1 MTDETITYETILVEP
16 EPPIAVVRLNR
27 PKVLNALNST
37 VIRELGEALAALDAD
52 PDIRCIILTGNERAF
67 AAGADIGGMADLTV
81 AQQIANDQFA
91 AWDRIRRVRKPL
103 IAAVSGYA
111 LGGGC
116 EVALMCDLIVASET
130 ARFGQPEINLGIIPG
145 AGGTQ
150 RWAQAVG
157 KARAMEVCLTGDP
170 ITAEQALA
178 WGLVNRLAPVDS
190 YLDEAKALALKLAAK
205 PPLALQLVKES
216 VNAVFDDYL
225 ERGLTVERKNF
236 YLLFGTEDQKEGMRA
251 FVEKRKPEWQGR

>member
-1 MTDETITYETILVEP
+1 MPYETILVEP
-16 EPPIAVVRLNR
+16 DPPIAVVRLNR

-37 VIRELGEALAALDAD
+37 VIAELVDALENLDRD
-52 PDIRCIILTGNERAF
+52 PAVRCIILTGNERAF
-67 AAGADIGGMADLTV
+67 AAGADISEMADLT
-81 AQQIANDQFA
+81 IADQLQRDQFA

-157 KARAMEVCLTGDP
+157 KVRAMEVCLSGDA

-178 WGLVNRLAPVDS
+178 WGLVNRVTPADT
-190 YLDEAKALALKLAAK
+190 YLDEARALALKLAAK
-205 PPLALQLVKES
+205 PPLAVQLVKES
-216 VNAVFDDYL
+216 VNAVFNDYL
-225 ERGLTVERKNF
+225 DRGLTAERKNF
-236 YLLFGTEDQKEGMRA
+236 YLLFGTDDQKEGMRA
-251 FVEKRKPEWQGR
+251 FVEKRKPTWQGR

>member
-1 MTDETITYETILVEP
+1 MPYETILVEP
-16 EPPIAVVRLNR
+16 DPPLAIVRLNR

-37 VIRELGEALAALDAD
+37 VIAELVDALENLDRD
-52 PDIRCIILTGNERAF
+52 PAVRCIILTGNERAF
-67 AAGADIGGMADLTV
+67 AAGADISEMADLT
-81 AQQIANDQFA
+81 IADQLQRDQFA

-157 KARAMEVCLTGDP
+157 KVRAMEVCLSGDA

-178 WGLVNRLAPVDS
+178 WGLVNRVTPADT
-190 YLDEAKALALKLAAK
+190 YLDEARALALKLAAK
-205 PPLALQLVKES
+205 PPLAVQLVKES
-216 VNAVFDDYL
+216 VNAVFNDYL
-225 ERGLTVERKNF
+225 DRGLTAERKNF
-236 YLLFGTEDQKEGMRA
+236 YLLFGTDDQKEGMRA
-251 FVEKRKPEWQGR
+251 FVEKRKPAWQGR

>member
-1 MTDETITYETILVEP
+1 MPYETILVEP
-16 EPPIAVVRLNR
+16 DPPLAIVRLNR
-27 PKVLNALNST
+27 PKVLNALNSA
-37 VIRELGEALAALDAD
+37 VIAELVDALESLDRD
-52 PDIRCIILTGNERAF
+52 PAVRCIILTGNERAF
-67 AAGADIGGMADLTV
+67 AAGADISEMADLT
-81 AQQIANDQFA
+81 IADQLQRDQFA

-157 KARAMEVCLTGDP
+157 KARAMEVCLTGDA

-178 WGLVNRLAPVDS
+178 WGLVNRVAPADT

-205 PPLALQLVKES
+205 PPLAAQLVKES
-216 VNAVFDDYL
+216 VNDVFNDYL
-225 ERGLTVERKNF
+225 ERGLTAERKNF

-251 FVEKRKPEWQGR
+251 FVEKRKPEWTGR

>member
-1 MTDETITYETILVEP
+1 MPYETILVEP
-16 EPPIAVVRLNR
+16 DPPIAVVRLNR

-37 VIRELGEALAALDAD
+37 VIAELVDALENLDRD
-52 PDIRCIILTGNERAF
+52 PAVRCIILTGNERAF
-67 AAGADIGGMADLTV
+67 AAGADISEMADLT
-81 AQQIANDQFA
+81 IADQLQRDQFA

-157 KARAMEVCLTGDP
+157 KVRAMEVCLSGDA

-178 WGLVNRLAPVDS
+178 WGLVNRVTPADT
-190 YLDEAKALALKLAAK
+190 YLDEARALALKLAAK
-205 PPLALQLVKES
+205 PPLAVQLVKES
-216 VNAVFDDYL
+216 VNAVFNDYL
-225 ERGLTVERKNF
+225 DRGLTAERKNF
-236 YLLFGTEDQKEGMRA
+236 YLLFGTDDQKEGMRA
-251 FVEKRKPEWQGR
+251 FVEKRKPAWQGR

>member
-1 MTDETITYETILVEP
+1 MPYETILVEP
-16 EPPIAVVRLNR
+16 DPPLAIVRLNR

-37 VIRELGEALAALDAD
+37 VIAELVDALESLDRD
-52 PDIRCIILTGNERAF
+52 PAVRCIILTGNERAF
-67 AAGADIGGMADLTV
+67 AAGADISEMADLT
-81 AQQIANDQFA
+81 IADQLQRDQFA
-91 AWDRIRRVRKPL
+91 AWDRIRCVRKPL

-157 KARAMEVCLTGDP
+157 KARAMEVCLTGDA

-178 WGLVNRLAPVDS
+178 WGLVNRVAPADT

-205 PPLALQLVKES
+205 PPLAAQLVKES
-216 VNAVFDDYL
+216 VNDVFNDYL
-225 ERGLTVERKNF
+225 ERGLTAERKNF

-251 FVEKRKPEWQGR
+251 FVEKRKPEWTGR

>member
-1 MTDETITYETILVEP
+1 MPYETILVEP
-16 EPPIAVVRLNR
+16 DPPLAIVRLNR
-27 PKVLNALNST
+27 PKVLNALNSA
-37 VIRELGEALAALDAD
+37 VIAELVDALESLDRD
-52 PDIRCIILTGNERAF
+52 PAVRCIILTGNERAF
-67 AAGADIGGMADLTV
+67 AAGADISEMADLT
-81 AQQIANDQFA
+81 IADQLQRDQFA

-157 KARAMEVCLTGDP
+157 KARAMEVCLTGDA

-178 WGLVNRLAPVDS
+178 WGLVNRVALADT

-205 PPLALQLVKES
+205 PPLAAQLVKES
-216 VNAVFDDYL
+216 VNDVFNDYL
-225 ERGLTVERKNF
+225 ERGLTAERKNF

-251 FVEKRKPEWQGR
+251 FVEKRKPEWTGR

>member
-1 MTDETITYETILVEP
+1 MPYETILVEP
-16 EPPIAVVRLNR
+16 DPPLAIVRLNR
-27 PKVLNALNST
+27 PKVLNALNSA
-37 VIRELGEALAALDAD
+37 VIAELVDALESLDRD
-52 PDIRCIILTGNERAF
+52 PAVRCIILTGNERAF
-67 AAGADIGGMADLTV
+67 AAGADISEMADLT
-81 AQQIANDQFA
+81 IADQLQRDQFA

-157 KARAMEVCLTGDP
+157 KARAMEVCLTGDA

-178 WGLVNRLAPVDS
+178 WGLVNRVAPADT

-205 PPLALQLVKES
+205 PPLAAQLVKES
-216 VNAVFDDYL
+216 VNDVFNDYL
-225 ERGLTVERKNF
+225 ERGLTAERKNF

-251 FVEKRKPEWQGR
+251 FV

>member
-1 MTDETITYETILVEP
+1 MPYETILVEP
-16 EPPIAVVRLNR
+16 DPPLAIVRLNR

-37 VIRELGEALAALDAD
+37 VIAELVDALESLDRD
-52 PDIRCIILTGNERAF
+52 PAVRCIILTGNERAF
-67 AAGADIGGMADLTV
+67 AAGADISEMADLT
-81 AQQIANDQFA
+81 IADQLQRDQFA

-157 KARAMEVCLTGDP
+157 KARAMEVCLTGDA

-178 WGLVNRLAPVDS
+178 WGLVNRVAPADT

-205 PPLALQLVKES
+205 PPLAAQLVKES
-216 VNAVFDDYL
+216 VNDVFNDYL
-225 ERGLTVERKNF
+225 ERGLTAERKNF

-251 FVEKRKPEWQGR
+251 FVEKRKPEWTGR